1 MNKPCAYCGKSDT
14 PRHNGHVI
22 SKSLYPSLTP
32 NQVQRPTVPECETCK
47 AIWTDAETQFRNILV
62 IAGNPND
69 AVHEKW
75 DTVLRSFEKP
85 SGRKWVLDLFD
96 SMIPVDSGTGPRHM
110 VYPYK
115 DPRVNLVLRKIVRGL
130 SAYHGLGETIPD
142 ENVWAG
148 YVPDKLSYPIRNEML
163 HYNLGDTFVQY
174 GYALFDDEI
183 GIQSGWLIRF
193 YGSRDFMGIISKFGD
208 AKETFGPIF
217 TP

>member
-1 MNKPCAYCGKSDT
+1 MGS
-14 PRHNGHVI
+14 
-22 SKSLYPSLTP
+22 
-32 NQVQRPTVPECETCK
+32 
-47 AIWTDAETQFRNILV
+47 
-62 IAGNPND
+62 
-69 AVHEKW
+69 
-75 DTVLRSFEKP
+75 RSFRLNDP
-85 SGRKWVLDLFD
+85 SRL
-96 SMIPVDSGTGPRHM
+96 RH
-110 VYPYK
+110 
-115 DPRVNLVLRKIVRGL
+115 RATTHGL
-130 SAYHGLGETIPD
+130 SVQGPSRQSSASKNCSGAQRIPGLGETIPD